1 MVSLK
6 TDTVPVVQWK
16 HHIIIFRMQKL
27 HITQRHTFMKSWNVS
42 IVLNLKTILYG
53 YENKEIVKNK
63 QLHKF
68 LSEYIEK
75 TKRLLQLIM

>member
-1 MVSLK
+1 
-6 TDTVPVVQWK
+6 
-16 HHIIIFRMQKL
+16 
-27 HITQRHTFMKSWNVS
+27 MKSWNVS

-63 QLHKF
+63 QLQKF

-75 TKRLLQLIM
+75 TKRFWI